1 MSATGRGIS
10 IRITE
15 DAKRKQRTAERRLDE
30 AEDLLENPPMEPDI
44 SKVDQQIESLAEK
57 INELK
62 GNLEDDDLKL
72 AIDAYQS
79 ESAKISAASPKFSK
93 LFEVVIAKC
102 GDSTALAEVMSK
114 HKELKSS
121 RDLKIKRF

>member
-1 MSATGRGIS
+1 MT
-10 IRITE
+10 RITE

-44 SKVDQQIESLAEK
+44 SKVDQQIASLAEK

-93 LFEVVIAKC
+93 LFEVVIYHP
-102 GDSTALAEVMSK
+102 L
-114 HKELKSS
+114 
-121 RDLKIKRF
+121 IKQH